1 MIDNLPVQT
10 AQIYDYLSKG
20 NFLFS
25 NKTSNRSFPRFSVFV
40 IWGIE
45 LYMYILNN

>member
-20 NFLFS
+20 NFLVLPNS
-25 NKTSNRSFPRFSVFV
+25 
-40 IWGIE
+40 
-45 LYMYILNN
+45 ILNFLNLFSFK